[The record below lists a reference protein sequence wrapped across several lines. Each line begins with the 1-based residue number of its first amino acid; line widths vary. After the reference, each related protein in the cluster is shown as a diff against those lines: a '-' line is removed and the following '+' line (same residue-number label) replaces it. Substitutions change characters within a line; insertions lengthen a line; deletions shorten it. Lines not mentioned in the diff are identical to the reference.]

1 MAYNFNQ
8 NYFIDSLY
16 TIKDNPNIRQPQLEA
31 YYKTLEYFSNNH
43 EDRNAL
49 IILPTGVGKT
59 GVMGLIPFGLC
70 KKRTLII
77 TPGNTIKNT
86 VLESLNPVDPDNF
99 WYKRKVIEPG
109 FVLPNVIEYEGSDTP
124 MEVLNVANIVI
135 INIQKLQSRLDSS
148 LIYRVAKDFFD
159 VIIIDEAHHSTANT
173 WIECTNYFDAAK
185 VIKLTGTPFRTDGEQ
200 IVGKLIYKYSL
211 SRAMY
216 HGYVKSL
223 SNIQYAPDELKLT
236 IDDNTD
242 TLYSVEEILNMG
254 LRDQDWVTRC
264 VAYSISCS
272 QSIVDESIAALND
285 KRATSDV
292 PHKIIAV
299 ACSIP
304 HAEQVA
310 ELYQQRGIRTT
321 IIHSDLSPDAKDKAF
336 KDIENHRVDAVINVA
351 MLGEGYDH
359 CYLTIAAIFRPF
371 RNELPYTQ
379 FIGRVLRHIPE
390 GNAKDNVAIII
401 SHKHLYLEK
410 LWEKYK
416 REIQESEIIKSLK
429 DFEDILDNT
438 LDGSSNNTSESSN
451 SRNLDPLGI
460 VHQSE
465 THTLDRDD
473 YLDTELI
480 KKSKE
485 EDKKIQEKIQQL
497 QQLLSVTE
505 EQARLLVKQ
514 SQVASDNTYG
524 RPDLLYKRK
533 KKDLN
538 SIIQEEIIPKL
549 IETNN
554 IDKDGTDIKESG
566 LFVGPYWYIPEQ
578 VLKSKYGGKNA
589 AMLAMYYNKY
599 LRDKIGRPRNQWTDD
614 DFINAFKYT
623 DNLTNHIDSI
633 LKRYYNHK

>member
-1 MAYNFNQ
+1 MAYNFNL
-8 NYFIDSLY
+8 NYFTDSLY
-16 TIKDNPNIRQPQLEA
+16 NIKDNPNIRQPQLEA
-31 YYKTLEYFSNNH
+31 YYKTLEYFSNDYD
-43 EDRNAL
+43 DRNAL
-49 IILPTGVGKT
+49 IVLPTGVGKT

-86 VLESLNPVDPDNF
+86 VLESLDPSNPDNF

-124 MEVLNVANIVI
+124 PEVLNVANIVI

-173 WIECTNYFDAAK
+173 WIECTNHFAAAK

-223 SNIQYAPDELKLT
+223 SNIQYAPNELKLT
-236 IDDNTD
+236 IDNNTD
-242 TLYSVEEILNMG
+242 ELYSVEDILNMK

-264 VAYSISCS
+264 VAYSLSCS
-272 QSIVDESIAALND
+272 QSIVDESIVALNE
-285 KRATSDV
+285 KRSTTDI

-304 HAEQVA
+304 HAKQIA
-310 ELYQQRGIRTT
+310 ELYQKRGIRTT
-321 IIHSDLSPDAKDKAF
+321 IIHSDLPPDVKDRAF

-401 SHKHLYLEK
+401 SHKHLYLER

-438 LDGSSNNTSESSN
+438 LDDSSNTADESSN
-451 SRNLDPLGI
+451 SRNLDPLGT
-460 VHQSE
+460 VHQSKS
-465 THTLDRDD
+465 HTLDRDD

-485 EDKKIQEKIQQL
+485 EDEKIREKIQQL

-514 SQVASDNTYG
+514 SQVSADNSYG

-538 SIIQEEIIPKL
+538 STIQEEIIPKL
-549 IETNN
+549 IETYN
-554 IDKDGTDIKESG
+554 IDKDGIDIKDTG
-566 LFVGPYWYIPEQ
+566 LFVGPYWYIPNQ
-578 VLKSKYGGKNA
+578 VLKQKYDGKNA

-599 LRDKIGRPRNQWTDD
+599 LRDKIGRPRSEWTDD

-623 DNLTNHIDSI
+623 GNLTNHIDSI